1 MSDGPYV
8 IRRDGGKVIL
18 ELTFKDHLKAQRNER
33 ALFQALQNGDFYRI
47 TQHNLNFET
56 PYFTDNL
63 SDIAALFPELSV
75 RDFSYSD
82 RPAYFEFRGS
92 PKSDEEEEC
101 VFFMRI
107 RNLLIDRGFK
117 ISEYHIREGLV
128 SITFRYV

>member
-1 MSDGPYV
+1 MSDASYV
-8 IRRDGGKVIL
+8 IRRDGGKVIC
-18 ELTFKDHLKAQRNER
+18 EFTFKDHIRAHYNER
-33 ALFQALQNGDFYRI
+33 AISQALQNGDFYRI
-47 TQHNLNFET
+47 VQHNIDFET

-82 RPAYFEFRGS
+82 RPAYFEYKGC

-101 VFFMRI
+101 VFFMRV